1 MEAGFKER
9 MQARSILYSFFS
21 RAYREEADTKFIEEL
36 RSVCAPDDEL
46 LGPFAEAL
54 HADDIEKLRLDLAAD
69 YARCLLGMHADPV
82 PPFES
87 VWVSDLHLMMQ
98 ESRDEVVELYASEGM
113 GKARAFRIPEDHIA
127 VELEFMS
134 LLCKRAGELFA
145 ANDAIVLQANI
156 VKQRTF
162 MRNHMLTWIPD
173 FCQKLSLRSTT
184 AFYRALANATEAF
197 VKADAEQLED
207 L

>member
-69 YARCLLGMHADPV
+69 SRAAFWVCTPILYLLSNRCG
-82 PPFES
+82 
-87 VWVSDLHLMMQ
+87 
-98 ESRDEVVELYASEGM
+98 
-113 GKARAFRIPEDHIA
+113 
-127 VELEFMS
+127 
-134 LLCKRAGELFA
+134 
-145 ANDAIVLQANI
+145 
-156 VKQRTF
+156 
-162 MRNHMLTWIPD
+162 
-173 FCQKLSLRSTT
+173 
-184 AFYRALANATEAF
+184 
-197 VKADAEQLED
+197 
-207 L
+207 